1 MLLILVGKS
10 GVGKTQIMY
19 ELTKHGFSIPPSY
32 TTRPPRPNDDKIHL
46 TDEEFDRLKQE
57 HEFVDYVKYGG
68 YKYGRKKSDILK
80 AKETNLVID
89 LEPSGLSKYIDFCS
103 KYQIPY
109 YIVYL
114 KCPEE
119 WRIQRIQND
128 NIRRQRDDKYFDYYL
143 DTYDLIIDVYRI
155 STDKIISI
163 IKTLVGDRHEQ

>member
-19 ELTKHGFSIPPSY
+19 ELTKHGFIIPTGH

-46 TDEEFDRLKQE
+46 TEEEFNRLIPE
-57 HEFVDYVKYGG
+57 LVDYTEYGG

-89 LEPSGLSKYIDFCS
+89 LEPSGLSKYIDFCN
-103 KYQIPY
+103 KCQIPY
-109 YIVYL
+109 FIVYL

-119 WRIQRIQND
+119 WRIQRIQD
-128 NIRRQRDDKYFDYYL
+128 DETRRQRNDNYFDYHL
-143 DTYDLIIDVYRI
+143 GIYDLIIDVYRI
-155 STDKIISI
+155 PIDKTIKI
-163 IKTLVGDRHEQ
+163 IKTLVGDVV

>member
-32 TTRPPRPNDDKIHL
+32 TTRPPRPNDDKIYL
-46 TDEEFDRLKQE
+46 TEEEFDHLRQE
-57 HEFVDYVKYGG
+57 HEFVDCVKYSG

-80 AKETNLVID
+80 AKEVNLIID
-89 LEPSGLSKYIDFCS
+89 LEPSGLSKYIDFCN

-119 WRIQRIQND
+119 WWIQRIQD
-128 NIRRQRDDKYFDYYL
+128 DEIRRQRNDRYFDYYL
-143 DTYDLIIDVYRI
+143 NTYDIIIDVYRI
-155 STDKIISI
+155 PIDKTVKI
-163 IKTLVGDRHEQ
+163 IKTLVSK